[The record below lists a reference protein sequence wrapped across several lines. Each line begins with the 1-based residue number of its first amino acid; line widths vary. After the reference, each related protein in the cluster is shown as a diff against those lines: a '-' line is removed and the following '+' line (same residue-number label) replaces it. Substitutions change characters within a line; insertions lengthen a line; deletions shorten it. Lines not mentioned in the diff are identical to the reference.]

1 MKSLKYL
8 SVLFL
13 VAIAGCGRSPQVPVG
28 PYFSVSDST
37 WVEFAPGN
45 LTPDG
50 QGFEPSQLHYGG
62 LFGWGTGNN
71 SGNTS
76 ENHLDY
82 PSFHDWGESLG
93 HGWRT
98 MSVEEWRYLLFL
110 RPRADSL
117 RATGMVGEAKGLLLL
132 PDNVS
137 LPADLAFA
145 PGTHGWS
152 ANRYTLAQW
161 QRLEQMGAVFLATPG
176 FRWGTDVYAEGC
188 EGMYWTSSSDDE
200 YDAHVVYF
208 SGDTLNTTGDDH
220 RFFGNS
226 VRLARNLSPSSAR

>member
-13 VAIAGCGRSPQVPVG
+13 VAIAGCSRSPQVPVG

-45 LTPDG
+45 LAPDG

-71 SGNTS
+71 PGNTS

-82 PSFHDWGESLG
+82 PSFHDWGEPLG
-93 HGWRT
+93 
-98 MSVEEWRYLLFL
+98 
-110 RPRADSL
+110 
-117 RATGMVGEAKGLLLL
+117 
-132 PDNVS
+132 
-137 LPADLAFA
+137 
-145 PGTHGWS
+145 HGWS
-152 ANRYTLAQW
+152 ANRYTPAQW
-161 QRLEQMGAVFLATPG
+161 QRLEQMGAVFLASPG